1 MSSSIHKERSLAKPV
16 RYVRGVGPKR
26 SEALLRLGIETV
38 EDLFYF
44 FPRQYQDRSHFISL
58 KDIQPGQFFTVKG
71 EVLTTGL
78 KRMKRMTLFEM
89 TLGDDSGFVYATWF
103 NQPYLNRQFKEGDT
117 VILSGKVELYNSR
130 LQFNSP
136 DYEVLSKSLEDT
148 IHTGRIVPIYPLTE
162 GLGQRGMRRAM
173 KELVDSELQEV
184 SDFLSPDLRERLD
197 LVPLRS
203 AIQNIHFPTEA
214 DALDRARRRLIF
226 EEFFIFEIALLK
238 RIRRDR
244 SALKAPAFSQFETA
258 LEEFCGH
265 LPFKLTASQ
274 QEVIRE
280 IAGDVAPAAR
290 QPQSGQAADGGLS
303 ELGQPVPMRRLLQ
316 GDVGSGKTVVAAF
329 LLFLAAKNH
338 FQSVLMAPTE
348 VLADQHYQTLTRLL
362 APLNVKI
369 VLITGSTEEKERG
382 EILADLRRHRIDL
395 AVGTHALIQEDIRF
409 AKLGAVVIDEQHK
422 FGVRQRAVLLSG
434 DVRPHLLVMT
444 ATPIPRTLGLT
455 LYGDLDISSIRELP
469 LGRIPVQTFW
479 ITKVKEHEVLTHV
492 KEKVMRG
499 EQAYIIFPLIDETEK
514 MDIQAATTEFENLR
528 KGIFSGVEL
537 GLIHGRL
544 SRWDKERVM
553 RDFKAGRVGVLVS
566 TSLVEVGIDNPNA
579 TLMVIENAERFGLS
593 QLHQLRGRIG
603 RGAKESFCFLFGNP
617 QTEEGKR
624 RLRILTK
631 TTDGFK
637 IAEEDLILRGPGD
650 FLGTRQSG
658 APLFKIGDLVR
669 DADLLRLARKEAMA
683 LIEQDPE
690 LARFETLKSRVEH
703 EAKQFFSSLKD

>member
-1 MSSSIHKERSLAKPV
+1 MSSSIPKERSLDKPV

-58 KDIQPGQFFTVKG
+58 KDVQPGQFFTVKG

-136 DYEVLSKSLEDT
+136 DYEVLSKSREDT

-184 SDFLSPDLRERLD
+184 PDFLPPDLRERLD
-197 LVPLRS
+197 LAPLRS
-203 AIQNIHFPTEA
+203 AIQHIHFPAEA

-258 LEEFCGH
+258 LEKFCGQ

-274 QEVIRE
+274 QEVLEE
-280 IAGDVAPAAR
+280 IAKDAA
-290 QPQSGQAADGGLS
+290 QG
-303 ELGQPVPMRRLLQ
+303 VPMRRLLQ

-329 LLFLAAKNH
+329 LLFLAAKNY

-348 VLADQHYQTLTRLL
+348 VLAEQHYQTLTRLL
-362 APLNVKI
+362 APLKVKI

-382 EILADLRRHRIDL
+382 EILADLRSHRIDL

-455 LYGDLDISSIRELP
+455 LYGDLDISTIRELP

-492 KEKVMRG
+492 REKVMRG

-553 RDFKAGRVGVLVS
+553 RDFKEGRVQVLVS

-603 RGAKESFCFLFGNP
+603 RGAKESFCFLFGDP

-690 LARFETLKSRVEH
+690 LVRFEALKSRVEH

>member
-1 MSSSIHKERSLAKPV
+1 MKSPLFTNTPVSSENPLSRPV
-16 RYVRGVGPKR
+16 RYAKGVGPKR

-44 FPRQYQDRSHFISL
+44 FPRQYQDRSHFIPL

-71 EVLTTGL
+71 TVLTTGL
-78 KRMKRMTLFEM
+78 KRIKRMTIFEM
-89 TLGDDSGFVYATWF
+89 TLGDDSGFAYATWF

-117 VILSGKVELYNSR
+117 VILSGKVDFYNNR

-136 DYEVLSKSLEDT
+136 DYETLSESQEDT
-148 IHTGRIVPIYPLTE
+148 VHTGRIVPVYPLTE
-162 GLGQRGMRRAM
+162 GLGQRGMRRAL
-173 KELVDSELQEV
+173 KELVDSQLHELF
-184 SDFLSPDLRERLD
+184 DFLPADLRKRLD
-197 LVPLRS
+197 LVSREN
-203 AIQNIHFPTEA
+203 AIQNIHFPE
-214 DALDRARRRLIF
+214 DSESLERARQRLIF

-244 SALKAPAFSQFETA
+244 SALKAPVFSRFETFLA
-258 LEEFCGH
+258 EFATH

-274 QEVIRE
+274 REVLGE
-280 IAGDVAPAAR
+280 IEKDVV
-290 QPQSGQAADGGLS
+290 QGI
-303 ELGQPVPMRRLLQ
+303 PMRRLLQ

-329 LLFLAAKNH
+329 LLLLAAKNRS
-338 FQSVLMAPTE
+338 QSVLMAPTE
-348 VLADQHYQTLTRLL
+348 VLAEQHYQTLKKFLT
-362 APLNVKI
+362 PLGVKI
-369 VLITGSTEEKERG
+369 VLITGSTDERERG
-382 EILADLRRHRIDL
+382 EILADLRSHRIDV

-434 DVRPHLLVMT
+434 ELRPHLLVMT

-455 LYGDLDISSIRELP
+455 LYGDLDISTIRELP
-469 LGRIPVQTFW
+469 SGRVPVQTFW
-479 ITKVKEHEVLTHV
+479 ITKAKEPEVLSHI
-492 KEKVMRG
+492 KEKVMG
-499 EQAYIIFPLIDETEK
+499 GQQAYIIFPLIDETEK
-514 MDIQAATTEFENLR
+514 MDLQAATKEFENLR
-528 KGIFSGVEL
+528 KGIFKGTEL

-544 SRWDKERVM
+544 SRQDKERVM
-553 RDFKAGRVGVLVS
+553 REFKEGRVRVLVS

-603 RGAKESFCFLFGNP
+603 RGTQESFCFLFGDP

-683 LIEQDPE
+683 LIEQDAD
-690 LARFETLKSRVEH
+690 LARYEALKSRVDH